1 MGRENQ
7 KLHIFLFPF
16 PAHGHMIPMI
26 DMAKLFAAR
35 GVRATIVTTPL
46 NLPLVSRTIGNPKTP
61 QNPHIIINLVTIK
74 FPSVEAGL
82 PEHCEHTDS
91 IPSPSLNPNFIKAT
105 EMLQQPLEQ
114 LLLQHHPDCLIS
126 DMFFPWTVDSAAKFG
141 IPRIVFHGT
150 GSFSLCATECVRL
163 YQPHKEVSSDSEPF
177 VIPNFPGEITMTR
190 LVLPEHIKK
199 DDEDNGRA
207 RKEKEQG
214 SSVPDL
220 SVTVTELQKSHS
232 TIGDRLDKLED
243 MLRKF
248 MLQQLHGD
256 SDRDGR
262 NHPGGLDDGLSS
274 RSLGKNLKMEIPS
287 FNGTNAEDWVFK
299 IKQFFRIYTT
309 TSEQKIYLASFH
321 MEGPAYAWYKW
332 VCQNQPDLTWDEF
345 LAALLNRFGSTLYE
359 NPKTALKQLIQVNDV
374 AEYQDKFEALSTR
387 ISGLSEDW
395 LVSMFVGGL
404 KEYLQ
409 YEVMLA
415 QPTTY
420 YQAVSL
426 AKLHEQKHNKFLQ
439 LTKYSPTKTYYPSS
453 TSYSPKPLTTVPSS
467 PNTPSPK
474 SIVSPPPTHQPTQ
487 TPISSQASNTPAY
500 KRFTAAEL
508 RERKAKGLCY
518 YCPEKYKRGH
528 KCTGNLCL
536 LLGREELEE
545 LLYGDR
551 TGDLKILEGQENQD
565 EVLDTVEITPE
576 ISFNALEGQF
586 HPSTLRVT
594 GKHKDYV
601 VKVLIDNG
609 STHNFIKS
617 SVAAKMQLL
626 LSAIQPFK
634 VQTGNGAYLE
644 CTQKCADFQLIV
656 QDHVFFVDL
665 CVLDIKGADIVLGVQ
680 WLAELGDIT
689 INHKDLTMS
698 FQRGEEAVRLQ
709 DHYKKVLGRKA
720 WHIGP
725 VSLCNRDLKE
735 KGNRGMEASIDEQE
749 CLKWLDSKKPSSVLY
764 VCFGTIANFP
774 DSQLKEIAMGLEAS
788 GQNFIWVLR
797 KSQKDREEEW
807 LPEGFEK
814 RMEGKGLIIRGWAPQ
829 VLILDHE
836 AVGGFVT
843 HCGWNSTLEGISAGV
858 PMVTWPVFAEQ
869 FYNEKFIREVVRI
882 GISVGVKRNVET
894 VGDNVEKEGIEK
906 AMRRVMEGEEAEE
919 MRKRA
924 KEFAKMSTQAMEE
937 GGSSYLDLSVLIQEL
952 QCPPH

>member
-1 MGRENQ
+1 ME
-7 KLHIFLFPF
+7 
-16 PAHGHMIPMI
+16 
-26 DMAKLFAAR
+26 AKK
-35 GVRATIVTTPL
+35 G
-46 NLPLVSRTIGNPKTP
+46 IGPEKD
-61 QNPHIIINLVTIK
+61 
-74 FPSVEAGL
+74 VE
-82 PEHCEHTDS
+82 
-91 IPSPSLNPNFIKAT
+91 PSPITKQA
-105 EMLQQPLEQ
+105 EE
-114 LLLQHHPDCLIS
+114 
-126 DMFFPWTVDSAAKFG
+126 AKSSS
-141 IPRIVFHGT
+141 P
-150 GSFSLCATECVRL
+150 
-163 YQPHKEVSSDSEPF
+163 KEE
-177 VIPNFPGEITMTR
+177 E
-190 LVLPEHIKK
+190 
-199 DDEDNGRA
+199 
-207 RKEKEQG
+207 G

-709 DHYKKVLGRKA
+709 G
-720 WHIGP
+720 
-725 VSLCNRDLKE
+725 E
-735 KGNRGMEASIDEQE
+735 SILHQD
-749 CLKWLDSKKPSSVLY
+749 P
-764 VCFGTIANFP
+764 IN
-774 DSQLKEIAMGLEAS
+774 
-788 GQNFIWVLR
+788 
-797 KSQKDREEEW
+797 
-807 LPEGFEK
+807 
-814 RMEGKGLIIRGWAPQ
+814 GKGIRKLMTHNSLACLYSMSTIIEHEVPGFDTLPAEIKE
-829 VLILDHE
+829 VLTKYS
-836 AVGGFVT
+836 AVFGDPT
-843 HCGWNSTLEGISAGV
+843 QL
-858 PMVTWPVFAEQ
+858 PP
-869 FYNEKFIREVVRI
+869 KREVDHKIDLLPGSKTVAVRPY
-882 GISVGVKRNVET
+882 RYPHFQ
-894 VGDNVEKEGIEK
+894 K
-906 AMRRVMEGEEAEE
+906 A
-919 MRKRA
+919 
-924 KEFAKMSTQAMEE
+924 
-937 GGSSYLDLSVLIQEL
+937 
-952 QCPPH
+952 